1 MLTKEMDRTRFD
13 ECQRILQI
21 VPASCATTF
30 PMMTLICNA
39 GECSPPSVALPL
51 ITKPSPKNLK
61 PGVDSIVVDSG
72 ASRHTVCRNSVAS
85 KDHLTYC
92 DTGMRMKT
100 ANGIVE
106 THLKTQV
113 FLKHLGIN
121 IIAWVLDSTPN
132 LLSVGQLIEDHGYDF
147 SWDHRSKRATLT
159 KDGKRTVL
167 GIMNNVPHLPI
178 R

>member
-1 MLTKEMDRTRFD
+1 
-13 ECQRILQI
+13 
-21 VPASCATTF
+21 
-30 PMMTLICNA
+30 
-39 GECSPPSVALPL
+39 
-51 ITKPSPKNLK
+51 
-61 PGVDSIVVDSG
+61 
-72 ASRHTVCRNSVAS
+72 
-85 KDHLTYC
+85 
-92 DTGMRMKT
+92 MKT
-100 ANGIVE
+100 ANGMVE

-121 IIAWVLDSTPN
+121 IIAWVLDNTPN

-147 SWDHRSKRATLT
+147 FWDHRFKRATLT